1 MDLRT
6 FITETLCQI
15 SDGMID
21 AQAALKDKGV
31 RINPPYEIDENGR
44 FRCVNENSQH
54 FQSIEFDIALTT
66 SAKSNAEGGFS
77 IEIWGA
83 KLGGD
88 KGKEA
93 KAEAVSRVRFTIAAM
108 LPQDIRDPKVI
119 SAPNLGGDFVA

>member
-6 FITETLCQI
+6 FIKETLCQI

-31 RINPPYEIDENGR
+31 RINPPYEIDKNGK

-66 SAKSNAEGGFS
+66 SAKSNIDGGFS

-93 KAEAVSRVRFTIAAM
+93 TSEAVSRVKFSIAAM
-108 LPQDIRDPKVI
+108 LPQDIRNPEVI
-119 SAPNLGGDFVA
+119 SAPNQRGGFVA